1 MIRPLEYSN
10 APLQMLSSLA
20 DGIKQEKLLAERR
33 YQEEFDQGLKLA
45 QMISPEVLNRNFDAQ
60 VVNEGIGAV
69 RNNLREFI
77 KNNPNAGLGQIQS
90 QVQKQIGTISDWS
103 TKVKTIKYNLEET
116 FKQIPQDKKVN
127 KDRWMNAA
135 LTKALYKTNPDG
147 TRTFRNSQELD
158 PSFDYSTDV
167 WNTSGEAFIDIPGV
181 SGEID
186 NKIKNSSTNTETV
199 KVSVGATKNKPGYT
213 KMESLKIP
221 TWARWNE
228 SENRVTV
235 LKDANGV
242 IDQDVYNQFTG
253 GSNSE
258 YDKFANIKVKSAFAS
273 GQTLGG
279 VKAEDVFEKD
289 GSIKDPTKF
298 ETAKKAWLT
307 GYLEKFVPKTSNETT
322 STQPARMEVL
332 INNSTTENDDN
343 VMIDVVKNI
352 KSYMQNNPRKKGMNW
367 YPVTAFDD
375 VSQDVI
381 ISEARRKTGLNSLGL
396 AELQVQDFNGV
407 PYIVPSKDITDPNDP
422 TVVKYKAGQPLTPL
436 STKANMSANKSLGA
450 RAIRGV
456 VTRDNKRDG
465 ASEL

>member
-1 MIRPLEYSN
+1 
-10 APLQMLSSLA
+10 MLSSLA

-135 LTKALYKTNPDG
+135 LTKALYKINPDG

-228 SENRVTV
+228 AENRVTV

-242 IDQDVYNQFTG
+242 IDQDVYNQFIG
-253 GSNSE
+253 GPNTE
-258 YDKFANIKVKSAFAS
+258 YDKFASIKVKSALGS
-273 GQTLGG
+273 GQSLGG
-279 VKAEDVFEKD
+279 IKATDVFEKD
-289 GSIKDPTKF
+289 GSIKDPAKF
-298 ETAKKAWLT
+298 EAAKKVWMT
-307 GYLEKFVPKTSNETT
+307 GYLEKFVPKASSETT
-322 STQPARMEVL
+322 STQPSKLEVV
-332 INNSTTENDDN
+332 INDSDKPKKST
-343 VMIDVVKNI
+343 
-352 KSYMQNNPRKKGMNW
+352 G
-367 YPVTAFDD
+367 
-375 VSQDVI
+375 
-381 ISEARRKTGLNSLGL
+381 
-396 AELQVQDFNGV
+396 QDFIERVIGEVNTGTPQGIADMLYEMRVGNGKIELKNAKV
-407 PYIVPSKDITDPNDP
+407 ANDNSGISLEYIDKDE
-422 TVVKYKAGQPLTPL
+422 YGQPIQKSLKL
-436 STKANMSANKSLGA
+436 STKDKNFPIELARFYQMATGSDAKLEKSFFSGKKDN
-450 RAIRGV
+450 
-456 VTRDNKRDG
+456 VTTTGGNKRTG
-465 ASEL
+465 ASGL